1 MPRQYNKQNA
11 DYWEKRKIKSVVAS
25 STEIKRIET
34 PNIEYAF
41 PDEEKS
47 SANASYAGSTEY
59 QNGGSP
65 SLFSNNPYPNIN
77 AGMLPWET
85 MGVNGYFG
93 IGSAIVLCQRAYAN
107 VSIFRNTIEN
117 AVEFSNS
124 PIHIKTSNQTVKDFF
139 TSWFDRINLYKLKEN
154 FFREYYRSGNVFL
167 YRFNGKISNDQFGQM
182 KTIFGSKSPL
192 LPIRYMILNPAQIYL
207 ISGVSY
213 NNNYVKAL
221 SRYEIERL
229 KTPLTDEDK
238 QVFNSLPENVKS
250 LIKSGGSFREVFIP
264 LDRERLRFAFY
275 KKQDYEPLALPFG
288 FPILNDLEYKLDLK
302 KMDMSLSKT
311 VEHIIL
317 LITNGEKVDQ
327 YGGGINPRNIQTL
340 QDIFRNRTLGRV
352 LVADHSTKGQWLVPD
367 ISEILGPEKYVQVEK
382 DIRDG
387 LQSIMYGD
395 DRDKPASILVKARIY
410 IEKMADGQRA
420 FLNNFLIPEIKEIC
434 ESMNF
439 KNVPDVEFEKIDLDD
454 KSQRE
459 RLFVRLLELGVLSP
473 SEIIEAIESGILPDS
488 DANIV
493 NQKLYKPLRD
503 SGLFQPLLAKP
514 QDGGDGRPPGS
525 KSPQTTKKVGP
536 IGQKSAKGEEFES
549 KYSITKIGEITA
561 SAVKLEND
569 IIDKLKLKF
578 NIQELNSAQANVAE
592 SIVRSIMIN
601 EKNDDWENSIDSYI
615 NNPKDIDKQKLEE
628 INEIAIKYELTP
640 FNAIIVGKSK
650 I

>member
-213 NNNYVKAL
+213 NNNYVK
-221 SRYEIERL
+221 
-229 KTPLTDEDK
+229 
-238 QVFNSLPENVKS
+238 
-250 LIKSGGSFREVFIP
+250 
-264 LDRERLRFAFY
+264 
-275 KKQDYEPLALPFG
+275 
-288 FPILNDLEYKLDLK
+288 
-302 KMDMSLSKT
+302 
-311 VEHIIL
+311 
-317 LITNGEKVDQ
+317 
-327 YGGGINPRNIQTL
+327 
-340 QDIFRNRTLGRV
+340 V
-352 LVADHSTKGQWLVPD
+352 LVD
-367 ISEILGPEKYVQVEK
+367 
-382 DIRDG
+382 
-387 LQSIMYGD
+387 M
-395 DRDKPASILVKARIY
+395 
-410 IEKMADGQRA
+410 
-420 FLNNFLIPEIKEIC
+420 
-434 ESMNF
+434 
-439 KNVPDVEFEKIDLDD
+439 
-454 KSQRE
+454 
-459 RLFVRLLELGVLSP
+459 
-473 SEIIEAIESGILPDS
+473 
-488 DANIV
+488 
-493 NQKLYKPLRD
+493 
-503 SGLFQPLLAKP
+503 
-514 QDGGDGRPPGS
+514 
-525 KSPQTTKKVGP
+525 
-536 IGQKSAKGEEFES
+536 
-549 KYSITKIGEITA
+549 
-561 SAVKLEND
+561 
-569 IIDKLKLKF
+569 KLK
-578 NIQELNSAQANVAE
+578 
-592 SIVRSIMIN
+592 
-601 EKNDDWENSIDSYI
+601 D
-615 NNPKDIDKQKLEE
+615 
-628 INEIAIKYELTP
+628 
-640 FNAIIVGKSK
+640 
-650 I
+650 